1 MVASSGAE
9 TSADRL
15 RPLNLPRPVQVTVD
29 KQSGLP
35 LVLHE
40 WHCRREVEGV
50 QDSWYVDDEWWRDPI
65 SRRYI
70 QVLLR
75 DGAIRTLFHDR
86 ITDHWFEQT
95 Y

>member
-1 MVASSGAE
+1 MVAFSRAE
-9 TSADRL
+9 ASPDRV
-15 RPLNLPRPVQVTVD
+15 RPLNLPRPIQVAVD
-29 KQSGLP
+29 TQSGLP
-35 LVLHE
+35 LTLHE
-40 WHCRREVEGV
+40 HNRRHEVECI

-65 SRRYI
+65 SRCYV

-86 ITDHWFEQT
+86 IADRWFEQT

>member
-1 MVASSGAE
+1 MVTSSGAE
-9 TSADRL
+9 TSPDRI
-15 RPLNLPRPVQVTVD
+15 RPLNSPRPVQVTVD

-35 LVLHE
+35 LALLE
-40 WHCRREVEGV
+40 RNRRREVEGI
-50 QDSWYVDDEWWRDPI
+50 QDSWCVDDEWWRDPI
-65 SRRYI
+65 SRRYV

-86 ITDHWFEQT
+86 IANRWFEQT

>member
-15 RPLNLPRPVQVTVD
+15 RSLNLPRPVQVTVD

-35 LVLHE
+35 LALCERNCH
-40 WHCRREVEGV
+40 REVECI
-50 QDSWYVDDEWWRDPI
+50 QDSWYIDDEWWRDPI
-65 SRRYI
+65 SRRYV

-75 DGAIRTLFHDR
+75 DGEIRTLFHDCIANR
-86 ITDHWFEQT
+86 WFEQT

>member
-9 TSADRL
+9 TSADRV
-15 RPLNLPRPVQVTVD
+15 RPLNLPRPIHVTVD
-29 KQSGLP
+29 EQSGLP
-35 LVLHE
+35 LTLHE
-40 WHCRREVEGV
+40 RSRHREIERV
-50 QDSWYVDDEWWRDPI
+50 QDSWHVDDEWWREPI
-65 SRRYI
+65 SRRYV

-86 ITDHWFEQT
+86 IADRWFEQF

>member
-9 TSADRL
+9 TSTDRV
-15 RPLNLPRPVQVTVD
+15 RPLNVPRPVQVTVD
-29 KQSGLP
+29 TRSDLP
-35 LVLHE
+35 LTLLE
-40 WHCRREVEGV
+40 RNRRREIERV
-50 QDSWYVDDEWWRDPI
+50 QDSWHVDDEWWRDSI
-65 SRRYI
+65 SRRYV

-86 ITDHWFEQT
+86 IANRWFEQT

>member
-29 KQSGLP
+29 AQSGLP
-35 LVLHE
+35 LALHE
-40 WHCRREVEGV
+40 RHRREVECI

-65 SRRYI
+65 SRCYV

-86 ITDHWFEQT
+86 ITDRWFEQT

>member
-1 MVASSGAE
+1 MVTSSGAE
-9 TSADRL
+9 TSADRI
-15 RPLNLPRPVQVTVD
+15 RSLNLPRQVQVTVD

-35 LVLHE
+35 LALCE
-40 WHCRREVEGV
+40 RNCRREVESI

-65 SRRYI
+65 SRRYV
-70 QVLLR
+70 QVILR

-86 ITDHWFEQT
+86 ITNRWFEQT

>member
-1 MVASSGAE
+1 MVASSGTE

-35 LVLHE
+35 LALRE
-40 WHCRREVEGV
+40 RNCRREVECI

-65 SRRYI
+65 SRRYV

-75 DGAIRTLFHDR
+75 NGAIRTLFHDR
-86 ITDHWFEQT
+86 IADRWFEQT

>member
-15 RPLNLPRPVQVTVD
+15 RPLNLPRAVQVTVD

-35 LVLHE
+35 LALHE
-40 WHCRREVEGV
+40 RHCRREVECI

-65 SRRYI
+65 SRRYV
-70 QVLLR
+70 QVLLC
-75 DGAIRTLFHDR
+75 DGAIRTLFRDC
-86 ITDHWFEQT
+86 ITDRWFEQT